1 MAKRMLT
8 PEEKN
13 RIAEER
19 RGKEASVHSN
29 KMISVRVEDETDE
42 QGEPIVLVH
51 YIGESQSKD
60 WKRNA
65 EAHRAKIKP
74 QRAR

>member
-1 MAKRMLT
+1 MAKRKLS
-8 PEEKN
+8 PDEKT

-19 RGKEASVHSN
+19 RTKEVAARSN

-42 QGEPIVLVH
+42 NGEPIVWIH
-51 YIGESQSKD
+51 YIGEHQSED

-65 EAHRAKIKP
+65 
-74 QRAR
+74 

>member
-1 MAKRMLT
+1 MAKRKLSSD
-8 PEEKN
+8 EKD

-19 RGKEASVHSN
+19 RIKEVVAHPN

-42 QGEPIVLVH
+42 NGEPIVWVH
-51 YIGESQSKD
+51 HIGERQSKD

-65 EAHRAKIKP
+65 
-74 QRAR
+74 

>member
-1 MAKRMLT
+1 MTKRMLT
-8 PEEKN
+8 PAEKN

-19 RGKEASVHSN
+19 RSKEVSAHSN

-42 QGEPIVLVH
+42 DGEPIVLIH

-60 WKRNA
+60 WKRIA
-65 EAHRAKIKP
+65 EARRAKNKP
-74 QRAR
+74 RR

>member
-1 MAKRMLT
+1 MAKRKLS
-8 PEEKN
+8 PDEKE

-19 RGKEASVHSN
+19 RTEEVSAHPD

-42 QGEPIVLVH
+42 NGEPIVWVH
-51 YIGESQSKD
+51 HIGERQSDD

-65 EAHRAKIKP
+65 
-74 QRAR
+74 

>member
-8 PEEKN
+8 PQEKD

-19 RGKEASVHSN
+19 RSKEVSAHSN

-42 QGEPIVLVH
+42 NGEPIVWVH
-51 YIGESQSKD
+51 FVGESQSKD

-65 EAHRAKIKP
+65 
-74 QRAR
+74 

>member
-1 MAKRMLT
+1 MTKRMLT
-8 PEEKN
+8 PAEKN

-19 RGKEASVHSN
+19 RSKEVSAHSD

-42 QGEPIVLVH
+42 DGEPIVLIH

-60 WKRNA
+60 
-65 EAHRAKIKP
+65 
-74 QRAR
+74 

>member
-1 MAKRMLT
+1 MTKRMLT
-8 PEEKN
+8 PAEKN

-19 RGKEASVHSN
+19 RSKEVSAHSD

-42 QGEPIVLVH
+42 DGEPIVLIH

-60 WKRNA
+60 WKRIA
-65 EAHRAKIKP
+65 EARHAKNKP
-74 QRAR
+74 RR